1 MAVALGRS
9 GALLRGAPRCAIYA
23 VRYQHTASSVDPAD
37 IAHFSRLANEWW
49 NEQGEFAPL
58 HRMNRVRIEFMR
70 QKLEEVRGWDA
81 ALADVCGAEHVPPPL
96 PTPAF
101 LTGQHMLDVGCGGGI
116 LAESAARLG
125 ARVTGVDASEENIRI
140 ASTHAAQDP
149 AICLRA
155 QGDVPGT
162 ADGSLLYV
170 HSSAEALREAG
181 HQFDIV
187 TAMEVVEHVHRPDT
201 FLRCLADLIKP
212 GGHLFLST
220 MSRTALSY
228 FLTIFMAEDVL
239 RVVTPGTHRH
249 SQYINPHEMVAFF
262 RELGWIP
269 TEQDVLAHRATLP
282 DGSHVAPRPSRLQF
296 ETRGTMYVPMLGR
309 WVLAPPMTADEA
321 ATHSPRPTWLP
332 TWLGGGMRPTEL
344 CNYFFWIR
352 RPFAT

>member
-9 GALLRGAPRCAIYA
+9 SAFLRRAPRYAAAA
-23 VRYQHTASSVDPAD
+23 VRYQHTAASVDPAD

-49 NEQGEFAPL
+49 NENGEFAPL

-81 ALADVCGAEHVPPPL
+81 ALADVQGAGSVPPP
-96 PTPAF
+96 PASPAF
-101 LTGQHMLDVGCGGGI
+101 LAGQHMLDVGCGGGI

-125 ARVTGVDASEENIRI
+125 ARVTGVDASAENIRV
-140 ASTHAAQDP
+140 ASMHAAQDP
-149 AICLRA
+149 AIHLRA
-155 QGDVPGT
+155 EGDGPGA
-162 ADGSLLYV
+162 ADGSIQYV
-170 HSSAEALREAG
+170 HSSAEALRDAG

-187 TAMEVVEHVHRPDT
+187 TAMEVVEHVNRPDE
-201 FLRCLADLIKP
+201 FLRCLAALIKP

-228 FLTIFMAEDVL
+228 LLTIFLAENVL

-249 SQYINPHEMVAFF
+249 SQYINPAEMVAFF

-269 TEQDVLAHRATLP
+269 TESDVLTHRATLP
-282 DGSHVAPRPSRLQF
+282 DGSLAAPCPPRLQY
-296 ETRGTMYVPMLGR
+296 ETRGTMYVPVLGR
-309 WVLAPPMTADEA
+309 WVLAPQSTADEA
-321 ATHSPRPTWLP
+321 ATGPSASTWLP
-332 TWLGGGMRPTEL
+332 TLLGGGMRPTEL

-352 RPFAT
+352 RPA